1 MANTPTDTGLVKMK
15 IITFTTE
22 KFEDGKNGD
31 PKEFVL
37 MFNPTAYTSKYEV
50 IYTPGQAKGNTA
62 ANQKM
67 EKVKPRDFTFEFII
81 DGTGV
86 TGPVVDVQEK
96 IELFLKATV
105 YTVPGTH
112 RPYFVRLNWGVLAL
126 DTVLKTA
133 DVAITLLNPQG
144 KPLRA
149 KITAVF
155 TENIEDTLR
164 VRQDGHS
171 SPDLTHLRQ
180 VKSDSKLP
188 IMAEKEY
195 RDHNYYISVARVN
208 NLNNFRRLNIGS
220 QIKLPP
226 VVKEEKKV

>member
-1 MANTPTDTGLVKMK
+1 MASTPTDTGLVKMK
-15 IITFTTE
+15 IFTFTTE
-22 KFEDGKNGD
+22 KFEEDKKGT
-31 PKEFVL
+31 PAEFVL
-37 MFNPTAYTSKYEV
+37 MFNPTTYTSKYEV
-50 IYTPGQAKGNTA
+50 VYEPAQGKGNTA
-62 ANQKM
+62 ATNKIG
-67 EKVKPRDFTFEFII
+67 KVKPRDFTFEFII

-86 TGPVVDVQEK
+86 TGQEVDVQAK
-96 IELFLKATV
+96 IDDFLKAAVLTV
-105 YTVPGTH
+105 QATH
-112 RPYFVRLNWGVLAL
+112 RPHFLRLNWGKLTL

-133 DVAITLLNPQG
+133 DVAITLLDSQG

-171 SPDLTHLRQ
+171 SPDLTHLRK
-180 VKSDSKLP
+180 VNTDSKLP

-195 RDHNYYISVARVN
+195 REHTYYLSVARAN

-226 VVKEEKKV
+226 IVNEEKKA